1 MDVHARHTPGQGS
14 LPQAR
19 ERSCES
25 VSLGASSQKDIWDS
39 GAILGHSSVGE
50 RYPEDLYGWSMGL
63 ENMLNN

>member
-1 MDVHARHTPGQGS
+1 MDVHTRHTPGHS

-19 ERSCES
+19 GGSVGA

>member
-1 MDVHARHTPGQGS
+1 MDVHARHTPGQGAY
-14 LPQAR
+14 LRQGGR
-19 ERSCES
+19 IWGS

-63 ENMLNN
+63 GEYAE